1 MKTAVPDVVVIGGG
15 VIGLSTA
22 LELQGRGLAVTVIER
37 DPDGHSAS
45 IGNAG
50 AFAFSDVE
58 PLAAPGIMR
67 RAPGWLLDPLGPLS
81 IPPAYALRIAPWML
95 RFWRASWRDR
105 HAGAVQAQAALMA
118 HSQTALERLVTAT
131 DAGPLL
137 RREGQLQLYDNAASF
152 RASLNGWENRRAHD
166 ITFELIED
174 NPARIAELQPGLDA
188 RFRFAAFTPDWFNVT
203 DPGQWHAHLRDCFLA
218 RGGQF
223 RRANARA
230 LRPSLDHVDVE
241 TDGTPIR
248 AGNVVLAA
256 GAWSHHLARTM
267 GERLPLETER
277 GYNTTLPDPRF
288 KQKTH
293 LSFADHGFVVTKV
306 GQGIRVGG
314 AVELGGLHLPPNYRR
329 ADVLLDKAKAFL
341 PGLNAQ
347 GGTQWM
353 GFRPS
358 MPDSL
363 PVIGRSITAAR
374 VIHAFG
380 HGHLGLTQSAGTA
393 TLVADL
399 VTGVRPAI
407 ALAPYRPD
415 RFAFARFGKPHLGKH

>member
-1 MKTAVPDVVVIGGG
+1 MKIAVPDVLVIGGG
-15 VIGLSTA
+15 VIGLTTA

-45 IGNAG
+45 TGNAG

-118 HSQTALERLVTAT
+118 HSQSALERLVA
-131 DAGPLL
+131 ASGAEPLL
-137 RREGQLQLYDNAASF
+137 RREGQLQLYDSAASF
-152 RASLNGWENRRAHD
+152 RASLPGWESRRAQG
-166 ITFELIED
+166 IAFELIND
-174 NPARIAELQPGLDA
+174 NPARIAEVQPGLDA

-203 DPGQWHAHLRDCFLA
+203 DPGQWHAHLRDSFAA

-223 RRANARA
+223 LRTQARA
-230 LRPSLDHVDVE
+230 LRPSLDYVDVE
-241 TDGTPIR
+241 TDDAPIR
-248 AGNVVLAA
+248 AGHVVVAA
-256 GAWSHHLARTM
+256 GAWSHHLARSM

-288 KQKTH
+288 NQQTH

-306 GQGIRVGG
+306 GQAIRVGG

-329 ADVLLDKAKAFL
+329 ADVLLEKARTYL

-347 GGTQWM
+347 GGTKWM

-363 PVIGRSITAAR
+363 PVIGHSITADR

-393 TLVADL
+393 ALVADL
-399 VTGVRPAI
+399 VTGARPAI

-415 RFAFARFGKPHLGKH
+415 RFAFTRHAKH